1 MMKKH
6 VTGLGPVI
14 DKKAKILILGSMP
27 GEQSLTKK
35 KYYAN
40 ERNHFWEIISQV
52 LGKSDPV
59 GYRERKKLLHD
70 NKIALWDV
78 IMSCSREG
86 SSDDTITSVR
96 PNDIRGLLKKY
107 HKIEAIFLNGETAYK
122 IFKDHFSDI
131 GVHFGYLASTSS
143 LNTQRM
149 HLKIE
154 EWKSILNYIG

>member
-6 VTGLGPVI
+6 ITGLGPVI
-14 DKKAKILILGSMP
+14 DKKARVLILGSIP
-27 GEQSLTKK
+27 GEQSLEKK

-52 LGKSDPV
+52 LGKTDPG

-70 NKIALWDV
+70 SKIALWDV

-86 SSDDTITSVR
+86 SSDDTIQSAK
-96 PNDIRGLLKKY
+96 PNDIRALLKKY
-107 HKIEAIFLNGETAYK
+107 PKIKAIFLNGETAYK
-122 IFKDHFSDI
+122 IFKENFADVDI
-131 GVHFGYLASTSS
+131 PFGYLTSTSS

-154 EWKSILNYIG
+154 EWKSILNHLD